1 MEIDVVWLQFAIDR
15 LRHIYIYYT
24 EKADRDTAQK
34 ITSEIVDATA
44 ILSEQPNM
52 GVVEPL
58 LVHHN
63 QKFSYIIVKNYKIVY
78 WLNVNQNRVEI
89 ANVYDVRQNPV
100 KIKDFIDS

>member
-24 EKADRDTAQK
+24 EKADRNTAQK
-34 ITSEIVDATA
+34 IISEIVDATA

-63 QKFSYIIVKNYKIVY
+63 QKFRYIIVKNYKIVY

-89 ANVYDVRQNPV
+89 ANVFDVRQNPLRL
-100 KIKDFIDS
+100 KDFIDS

>member
-24 EKADRDTAQK
+24 EKADRNTAQK
-34 ITSEIVDATA
+34 IISEIVDATA